1 MLCIREDIPS
11 KSLTKVK
18 LDNKVEHIFI
28 EINLRSK
35 NGSFLVLTTQNW
47 AILKII
53 YKKLEKD

>member
-35 NGSFLVLTTQNW
+35 NGSFLVLTTQN
-47 AILKII
+47 
-53 YKKLEKD
+53 